1 MVTLYGSLSGAYVG
15 ITGVVVSGGGSV
27 ATIYK
32 MNISITILDVYN
44 IRFLNEWNVS

>member
-27 ATIYK
+27 AIIYK
-32 MNISITILDVYN
+32 MNISMIILDIVKISFLYEWN
-44 IRFLNEWNVS
+44 IR